1 MYFDAGG
8 VAYCS
13 FGPCNAKPDAGP
25 VMYSLYFQLPRL
37 IPKVLSFIKME
48 NSKEK
53 GAAEKKPDGQQ
64 PDYSLMKIVIGVV
77 CIYIAT
83 MIISGGLTYYL
94 TTPKD
99 PTKKE
104 NNGTAP
110 VVLTPEQVKGTVD
123 EIEKNNSSPVI
134 PIIPASFV
142 FPTDPPDSACTT
154 TCAPT
159 YSCSDPCVKVVPSC
173 KPRDAA
179 QNATCPQYCV
189 KSCDAQNNSCT
200 AYPLRPFASISAFL
214 NSPEEA
220 LAKYTVVDLLNNFPP
235 FSKDRFLA
243 VTKILQDTA
252 EKWAESGFVHRCNED
267 LRTKPTAAPWENTKC
282 SFCNDRYDY
291 IKCIMQSNKL
301 TQRDPLAVGTDRNN
315 PIPVTDLLYFPERGN
330 LYSPSADLLPL
341 VIMTTGG
348 LKLQPGVRFPDN
360 ASYSNFAKPM
370 NDLLKMLFREI
381 QKTTRSL
388 WVMNDEGKACRVCQ
402 DFNVTMYNK
411 CLQSGLWNLNTERN
425 VFEEKDML

>member
-1 MYFDAGG
+1 
-8 VAYCS
+8 
-13 FGPCNAKPDAGP
+13 
-25 VMYSLYFQLPRL
+25 
-37 IPKVLSFIKME
+37 ME
-48 NSKEK
+48 SSNNSKDK

-64 PDYSLMKIVIGVV
+64 PGYSPIKMVIGVV

-99 PTKKE
+99 PIKTKPLDD
-104 NNGTAP
+104 GTSIP
-110 VVLTPEQVKGTVD
+110 TPEQVKGAAD
-123 EIEKNNSSPVI
+123 ASEKNNSSPVI
-134 PIIPASFV
+134 PVIPASFV

-159 YSCSDPCVKVVPSC
+159 YSCSDPCVKVVPPC

-179 QNATCPQYCV
+179 QNATCPQDCV
-189 KSCDAQNNSCT
+189 KSCAAQNSSCT
-200 AYPLRPFASISAFL
+200 AYPIRPFASISAFY

-220 LAKYTVVDLLNNFPP
+220 LGKYTVMDLFNNFPP
-235 FSKDRFLA
+235 YSKDRFLA
-243 VTKILQDTA
+243 VTKILQETA

-267 LRTKPTAAPWENTKC
+267 LRTKPTAAPMENTKC
-282 SFCNDRYDY
+282 SFCKDRYDY
-291 IKCIMQSNKL
+291 IKCIMKSNKL
-301 TQRDPLAVGTDRNN
+301 TQRDPSAVGTDRNN
-315 PIPVTDLLYFPERGN
+315 PISVTDLLYFPERGN
-330 LYSPSADLLPL
+330 LYSPSTDLLPL

-360 ASYSNFAKPM
+360 ASYLNLAKPM
-370 NDLLKMLFREI
+370 NDLLKMIFREI

-388 WVMNDEGKACRVCQ
+388 WVMNDEGKACRVYQ

-411 CLQSGLWNLNTERN
+411 CLQSGFMNLNTVRN
-425 VFEEKDML
+425 VFEETDML